1 MNRSVLCLYE
11 INKKF
16 TLGPQKF
23 LLFKGGGSEGG
34 VNISRFST
42 AFKGRFCRLGF
53 ELGRWIRV
61 LYSMWRSCS

>member
-23 LLFKGGGSEGG
+23 LLFKGGESEGG
-34 VNISRFST
+34 CEYIMVF
-42 AFKGRFCRLGF
+42 RLLLRGGSAGSGLSWGVGYGYYF
-53 ELGRWIRV
+53 L
-61 LYSMWRSCS
+61 WRNCG

>member
-23 LLFKGGGSEGG
+23 LLFKGGSEGG
-34 VNISRFST
+34 CEYIMIF
-42 AFKGRFCRLGF
+42 
-53 ELGRWIRV
+53 
-61 LYSMWRSCS
+61 